1 MYKPTYVKQVVD
13 FHVYSSEKYQKANME
28 AYDKLYEDTFN
39 GELVSL
45 EKRGEGGSIL
55 GAVLFAILLALSHM
69 FGEWLGRKLAKRRFD
84 REFKKRYSDWGRKA
98 EESFRKTI
106 DPIHVSKEHI
116 TTLARAGICIRE
128 YTPDVELQADT
139 QPIYPDMRFSTKPD
153 NLRWID
159 NVGDFY
165 QTIESLFKSDP
176 VTVAEKLKEKCERVS
191 SSDYD
196 KALLFCKDMVPM
208 IGRLPAVAVNKDGK
222 FIVLQQFWELRKYA
236 ADVPEEGE
244 KVDKRKL
251 SDIIHIQ
258 RSNYLDKLARLDE
271 HRAQLVKML
280 KDRVDAIL
288 ALGENATEKDKLEAE
303 SLKEVSQ
310 VITARPFEFITSYAQ
325 DTLKKTQNILAQIAK
340 QNNIQL

>member
-13 FHVYSSEKYQKANME
+13 YHVYSSDAYQKASME
-28 AYDKLYEDTFN
+28 AYGKLYEDVFN
-39 GELVSL
+39 SELVSL

-69 FGEWLGRKLAKRRFD
+69 FGEWLGRKLAKRRYD
-84 REFKKRYSDWGRKA
+84 KEFKNRYRDWGNKA

-116 TTLARAGICIRE
+116 ATLARAGICLRE
-128 YTPDVELQADT
+128 YTPDVELQADM
-139 QPIYPDMRFSTKPD
+139 QPIYPGMRFSTKPD
-153 NLRWID
+153 NLRWVDSI
-159 NVGDFY
+159 GDFY

-176 VTVAEKLKEKCERVS
+176 TTVAEKLKEKCERVS
-191 SSDYD
+191 SNDYD

-251 SDIIHIQ
+251 SDIIRIQ

-271 HRAQLVKML
+271 RRAQLVRML
-280 KDRVDAIL
+280 KDRVDTIL

-303 SLKEVSQ
+303 SLKEVSAI
-310 VITARPFEFITSYAQ
+310 ITARPFEFITSYAQ